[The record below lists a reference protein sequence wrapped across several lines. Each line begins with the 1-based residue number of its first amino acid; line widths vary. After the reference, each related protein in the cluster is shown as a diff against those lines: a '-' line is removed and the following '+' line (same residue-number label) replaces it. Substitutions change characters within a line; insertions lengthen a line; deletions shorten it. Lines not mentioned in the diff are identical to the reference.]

1 MLKKVLF
8 EEQSM
13 QTLSIQC
20 PKITAQKKRNG
31 LLATAMAV
39 VLVTGLGTASVSQ
52 AHTGDHDSQIIES
65 NRQSMADI
73 IERVQPSVVNIVAT
87 RSASHAATLR
97 GMDPRMEDMLRR
109 FFGPGRTPAHPGQD
123 QPKQSASALG
133 SGFII
138 DSEGYVVTN
147 NHVIEDAEQVQV
159 VLEDGTT
166 LPARIIG
173 TDPRSDLAVLKVE
186 TDKALPAVLFGN
198 SDSVRVGEWV
208 VAIGNPFGLGGTAT
222 AGIISA
228 RGRDIQSGPY
238 DDYLQIDA
246 PINKGNSGGPVFD
259 TEGRVIGVNTAIFS
273 PNGGSV
279 GIGFAIPA
287 SQAKTAVQQIIEDGY
302 VTRGWLGVQI
312 QPVTEDIQASL
323 GLEGTQG
330 ALVSDVNKDSPA
342 AKSGLE
348 VTDVILAFDGKQIAD
363 TRELVRLV
371 AKTRPDQKVPVSIW
385 REGRKRDIEVKIG
398 TLKDPEQEI
407 VASNQPSSETGKL
420 GLKIAPLD
428 NQSRERLRLDESIEG
443 ALVTGVAP
451 DSPAARQGLRPGDV
465 IMRIGQSRVDS
476 PKALSDAVESAG
488 KNGDDSVLALVR
500 RGDSQRFVALKLG

>member
-1 MLKKVLF
+1 
-8 EEQSM
+8 M
-13 QTLSIQC
+13 QTLTTQC
-20 PKITAQKKRNG
+20 PETTTRTKRNG

-39 VLVTGLGTASVSQ
+39 VLATGLGTVSVSQ
-52 AHTGDHDSQIIES
+52 AHTGDHDSQVIES
-65 NRQSMADI
+65 NPHSMADI

-87 RSASHAATLR
+87 RSASHAASMR

-109 FFGPGRTPAHPGQD
+109 FFGPGRIPAQPGQD
-123 QPKQSASALG
+123 EPMQSASALG

-166 LPARIIG
+166 LPARIVG

-186 TDKALPAVLFGN
+186 SDKTLPAVLFGD

-259 TEGRVIGVNTAIFS
+259 TEGRVIGINTAIFS

-287 SQAKTAVQQIIEDGY
+287 AQAQTAVKQIIEDGH

-312 QPVTEDIQASL
+312 QPITEEIQASL
-323 GLEGTQG
+323 GLEGTRG
-330 ALVSDVNKDSPA
+330 ALVSDVSKDSPA

-348 VTDVILAFDGKQIAD
+348 VTDVILAFDGKEITD

-371 AKTRPDQKVPVSIW
+371 AKTRPDQEVPVSVW
-385 REGRKRDIEVKIG
+385 RDGKKRNIDVTIG

-407 VASNQPSSETGKL
+407 VASNQPGSETGKL

-428 NQSRERLRLDESIEG
+428 KQSRERLRLDESVEG

-451 DSPAARQGLRPGDV
+451 NSPAARQGLRPGDV

-476 PKALSDAVESAG
+476 PQALSEAVESAG
-488 KNGDDSVLALVR
+488 KSGDQSVLALVR

>member
-1 MLKKVLF
+1 MTI
-8 EEQSM
+8 
-13 QTLSIQC
+13 TLRS
-20 PKITAQKKRNG
+20 
-31 LLATAMAV
+31 LLVAV
-39 VLVTGLGTASVSQ
+39 VLTSFSNLASATLPAFVDGQ
-52 AHTGDHDSQIIES
+52 ALPTL
-65 NRQSMADI
+65 APLV
-73 IERVQPSVVNIVAT
+73 ERVSPAVVNIAVMGQA
-87 RSASHAATLR
+87 
-97 GMDPRMEDMLRR
+97 G
-109 FFGPGRTPAHPGQD
+109 PAHPMCSDPFFSQFPQCQNREFRGG
-123 QPKQSASALG
+123 G
-133 SGFII
+133 SGVIV
-138 DSEGYVVTN
+138 DAKNGYILTNHHVVDRADRIRITLLDKRTLDAT
-147 NHVIEDAEQVQV
+147 VI
-159 VLEDGTT
+159 GS
-166 LPARIIG
+166 
-173 TDPRSDLAVLKVE
+173 DPLSDIAVLKVDPDNLHE
-186 TDKALPAVLFGN
+186 IPIA
-198 SDSVRVGEWV
+198 DSSAARVGDFV
-208 VAIGNPFGLGGTAT
+208 VAIGNPFGLQHTVT
-222 AGIISA
+222 SGIISA
-228 RGRDIQSGPY
+228 LGRSGLNNENYEDFIQT
-238 DDYLQIDA
+238 DA
-246 PINKGNSGGPVFD
+246 AINMGNSGGALID
-259 TEGRVIGVNTAIFS
+259 LKGQLLGINSAIIS
-273 PNGGSV
+273 NSGGSV

>member
-1 MLKKVLF
+1 
-8 EEQSM
+8 M
-13 QTLSIQC
+13 QALATQC
-20 PKITAQKKRNG
+20 PETKTRNKRKG

-39 VLVTGLGTASVSQ
+39 VLATGLGTVGVSQ
-52 AHTGDHDSQIIES
+52 AHTGDHDSQVSVS
-65 NRQSMADI
+65 NPHSMADI

-87 RSASHAATLR
+87 RSASHAARLR

-109 FFGPGRTPAHPGQD
+109 FFGPGRTPAQPGQD
-123 QPKQSASALG
+123 EPMQSASALG

-166 LPARIIG
+166 LPARIVG

-186 TDKALPAVLFGN
+186 SDKNLPAVSFGD

-222 AGIISA
+222 AGIVSA

-259 TEGRVIGVNTAIFS
+259 TQGRVIGINTAIFS

-287 SQAKTAVQQIIEDGY
+287 AQAKTTVQQIIEDGH

-312 QPVTEDIQASL
+312 QPVTEEIQASL
-323 GLEGTQG
+323 GLEETRG
-330 ALVSDVNKDSPA
+330 ALVSDVTEDSPA
-342 AKSGLE
+342 DRSGLE
-348 VTDVILAFDGKQIAD
+348 VTDVILAFDGKEITD

-371 AKTRPDQKVPVSIW
+371 AKTRPDRKVPVSVW
-385 REGRKRDIEVKIG
+385 REGKKRNIDVKIG
-398 TLKDPEQEI
+398 ILKDPEQEI
-407 VASNQPSSETGKL
+407 VASNLPSSETGKL

-428 NQSRERLRLDESIEG
+428 EQSRERLRLDESVEG

-451 DSPAARQGLRPGDV
+451 NSPAARQGLRPGDV

-476 PKALSDAVESAG
+476 PQSLSDAVESAG
-488 KNGDDSVLALVR
+488 KNGDESVLALVR
-500 RGDSQRFVALKLG
+500 RGESQRFVALKLG

>member
-1 MLKKVLF
+1 
-8 EEQSM
+8 M
-13 QTLSIQC
+13 QTPTTQVPEIKAL
-20 PKITAQKKRNG
+20 KKRNG

-39 VLVTGLGTASVSQ
+39 VLAAGLGNIGVSQ
-52 AHTGDHDSQIIES
+52 AHTGDHDSPIVES
-65 NRQSMADI
+65 NPHSMADI
-73 IERVQPSVVNIVAT
+73 IEKVQPSVVNIVAT
-87 RSASHAATLR
+87 RSASHAASMR

-109 FFGPGRTPAHPGQD
+109 FFGPGSRPAHPGQNE
-123 QPKQSASALG
+123 PKQSANALG

-147 NHVIEDAEQVQV
+147 NHVIEEAEQVQV

-166 LPARIIG
+166 LPARIVG

-186 TDKALPAVLFGN
+186 SDKDLPAVLFGD

-259 TEGRVIGVNTAIFS
+259 TQGRVIGINTAIFS

-287 SQAKTAVQQIIEDGY
+287 AQAKTAVQQIIEDGH

-312 QPVTEDIQASL
+312 QPVTEEIQASL
-323 GLEGTQG
+323 GLEEARG
-330 ALVSDVNKDSPA
+330 ALVSDVSKDSPA
-342 AKSGLE
+342 AESGLE

-371 AKTRPDQKVPVSIW
+371 AKTQPDRNVPVSIW
-385 REGRKRDIEVKIG
+385 REGKERTLEVKIG

-407 VASNQPSSETGKL
+407 LASNQPASETGKL
-420 GLKIAPLD
+420 GLKLAPLD
-428 NQSRERLRLDESIEG
+428 KPSRDRLKLDESIEG

-451 DSPAARQGLRPGDV
+451 DSPAARQGIRPGDV

-476 PKALSDAVESAG
+476 PRALSDAVESAG
-488 KNGDDSVLALVR
+488 KNGDESVLALVR

>member
-1 MLKKVLF
+1 
-8 EEQSM
+8 M
-13 QTLSIQC
+13 QTPTTQA
-20 PKITAQKKRNG
+20 PQTRAQNKRNG

-39 VLVTGLGTASVSQ
+39 VLATGLGTVSVGQ
-52 AHTGDHDSQIIES
+52 AHTGDHDSRIIENS
-65 NRQSMADI
+65 PHSMADI
-73 IERVQPSVVNIVAT
+73 IEQVQPSVVNIVAT
-87 RSASHAATLR
+87 RSASQAARSR
-97 GMDPRMEDMLRR
+97 GMDPHMEDMLRR
-109 FFGPGRTPAHPGQD
+109 FFGPGRTPAFPEQNE
-123 QPKQSASALG
+123 PKQSANALG

-166 LPARIIG
+166 LPARIVG

-186 TDKALPAVLFGN
+186 SRKSLPAVMFGD

-222 AGIISA
+222 AGIVSA

-259 TEGRVIGVNTAIFS
+259 TQGRVIGINTAIFS

-279 GIGFAIPA
+279 GIGFAIPSA
-287 SQAKTAVQQIIEDGY
+287 QAKTTVQQIIEDGH

-312 QPVTEDIQASL
+312 QPVTEEIQASL
-323 GLEGTQG
+323 GLEGTGG
-330 ALVSDVNKDSPA
+330 ALISDVNKDSPA
-342 AKSGLE
+342 AESGLE
-348 VTDVILAFDGKQIAD
+348 VTDVILAFDGKEISD

-385 REGRKRDIEVKIG
+385 REGKKRTIDVKVG

-407 VASNQPSSETGKL
+407 VAANQPNGETGKL
-420 GLKIAPLD
+420 GLEIAPLD
-428 NQSRERLRLDESIEG
+428 KQSRDRLRLDDSIEG

-451 DSPAARQGLRPGDV
+451 DSPAARQGIRPGDV

-488 KNGDDSVLALVR
+488 KNGDESVLALVR